1 MKQCIRVLFVLL
13 AVLVNSCASKPPPPI
28 PLEPRPVFKEKFISV
43 HLRADSQLN
52 LYSGSSHALHLCLYQ
67 LSDPNAFNQLSENEM
82 GIGRLLACD
91 RLDAGPQIQG
101 VAIAKKLIVQ
111 PGEDQTFDLDR
122 AEGAKYVGIV
132 AGYYQMKKRQVVRL
146 YAIPITEEQQ
156 QGMLVIK
163 QKPLKIN
170 LFLGPQGLQD

>member
-1 MKQCIRVLFVLL
+1 MKRYLRVLFVLSIFL
-13 AVLVNSCASKPPPPI
+13 IGSCAGKTPPPI
-28 PLEPRPVFKEKFISV
+28 PVEPKPVFTEKFISV
-43 HLRADSQLN
+43 HLKADSQLN
-52 LYSGSSHALHLCLYQ
+52 LYSGGSHALHLCVYQ

-82 GIGRLLACD
+82 GIGKLLGCD
-91 RLDAGPQIQG
+91 RLDAGPPIQG
-101 VAIAKKLIVQ
+101 VAISKKLIIQ

-132 AGYYQMKKRQVVRL
+132 AGYYQMQKKQVVRL
-146 YAIPITEEQQ
+146 YAIPVTEEQQ

-170 LFLGPQGLQD
+170 LFLGPQALQD